1 MSTTASVGSAAGSL
15 KSVLQKPSKVLTVG
29 LEYAGSGD
37 LSATELSILSMQLR
51 KSKVSAIW
59 CAKVEALQEFV
70 AEQEMARGNFPG
82 PCPIIF
88 HGPVEQTAAAVTAG
102 ASAVVLPV
110 DAEIVDGCDIVWKVS
125 SVEEVE
131 SVLETTDN
139 LADAFWLDVV
149 HSETLETVVAAVPKG
164 AMCIASLD
172 AMQPDGA
179 EVDQGRELKRLGC
192 ASVFVRQACV
202 GDGEDLEYA
211 QFLVGALTSKASS
224 EFSFSGLTGSTNGHF
239 GGIQANGTV
248 KWKRV
253 EEQES

>member
-1 MSTTASVGSAAGSL
+1 MSTSAASVGSAAAL

-51 KSKVSAIW
+51 KSNVSAIW
-59 CAKVEALQEFV
+59 CAEVEALQEFV

-82 PCPIIF
+82 PCPVIF
-88 HGPVEQTAAAVTAG
+88 HGPVGQIAAAVTAG

-110 DAEIVDGCDIVWKVS
+110 EAEIQILDGCDIVWKVS

-139 LADAFWLDVV
+139 LADVFWLDGV
-149 HSETLETVVAAVPKG
+149 HDSETLEAVVAAVPKG

-172 AMQPDGA
+172 AIMQPDGA
-179 EVDQGRELKRLGC
+179 EVDQGRELKRLGY
-192 ASVFVRQACV
+192 AAVFVRHACV

-224 EFSFSGLTGSTNGHF
+224 EFSFSGSTGSTNGHF
-239 GGIQANGTV
+239 GGVQANGTV
-248 KWKRV
+248 N
-253 EEQES
+253 